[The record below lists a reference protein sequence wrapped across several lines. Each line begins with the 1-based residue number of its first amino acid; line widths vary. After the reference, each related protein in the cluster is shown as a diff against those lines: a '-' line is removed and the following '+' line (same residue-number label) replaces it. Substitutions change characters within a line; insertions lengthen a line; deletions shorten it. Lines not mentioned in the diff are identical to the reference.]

1 MHCLLFLTCLQGYLL
16 VYSITDD
23 TTFSKLD
30 RVREEILRA
39 QGPRSV
45 PLFLVGT
52 KADLSGDR
60 AVSDKERQAKARAW
74 GCQSFEISSKT
85 NEGVNECFAAMVMA
99 ILAVNVDPGKG
110 GSGGSVLGAGK
121 TPTGGAEAL
130 AGGAAPVFKKKAC
143 IFM

>member
-1 MHCLLFLTCLQGYLL
+1 M
-16 VYSITDD
+16 YSITDD
-23 TTFSKLD
+23 TTFAKLD

-45 PLFLVGT
+45 PIFLVGT

-74 GCQSFEISSKT
+74 GCETFEVSSKT
-85 NEGVNECFAAMVMA
+85 NEGVSECFAAIVSA
-99 ILAVNVDPGKG
+99 VLAVNVDPSKG

-130 AGGAAPVFKKKAC
+130 AGGGTVYKKKAC